1 MSIKIY
7 LRFKELM
14 DFDLVKENIFLR
26 GLRLFS
32 VIQFQTS
39 TGWSEPL
46 PAIIDTGAPVSV
58 IPRKIWET
66 SIFDELTSYSIS
78 GLVPNP
84 ECSLPVTIGEVTYRL
99 LDEKNSTP
107 AISFKAYLA
116 HTDKVPVILGF
127 ADMLENFY
135 LSVDFQNDRASLLF
149 R

>member
-1 MSIKIY
+1 MFIKIH

-14 DFDLVKENIFLR
+14 DFDPVKENVFLR
-26 GLRLFS
+26 GLRLFT

-39 TGWSEPL
+39 TDWSEL
-46 PAIIDTGAPVSV
+46 IPAIIDTGAPVSV
-58 IPRKIWET
+58 IPGKVWET
-66 SIFDELTSYSIS
+66 SVFEELTSYSIS

-84 ECSLPVTIGEVTYRL
+84 ECSLPVTIGEITCRL

-107 AISFKAYLA
+107 AIPFRAYLA

-127 ADMLENFY
+127 ADMLEKFH
-135 LSVDFQNDRASLLF
+135 LSIDFQKDEAYLLF